1 MTPLFDQK
9 QVISQLHNTEI
20 LFLEENDDK
29 LVPGKM
35 NYYTIKANKNSSFS
49 FMLMQ
54 DRTIIHLSD
63 GVPVKLI
70 YKDSLDL
77 GKNMIFN
84 LPEG

>member
-1 MTPLFDQK
+1 
-9 QVISQLHNTEI
+9 
-20 LFLEENDDK
+20 
-29 LVPGKM
+29 M